1 VTEGSSLE
9 RNLGF
14 TEAMTLG
21 GGTMIGAGIFILPG
35 LAAEGAG
42 PASSVSF
49 GIAGFVALLAALSL
63 AELAT
68 GMPIAGGSYH
78 YVNRALG
85 GLFGSIVGWGMW
97 TGLMF
102 ASAFYMIGFGQYIVV
117 PLPFLDGR
125 ALIVLIGLV
134 GLAAITGLNYY
145 GTDESSGAQ
154 NLMIGAE
161 LVVVLVYVAV
171 GVFFVEPGNLAEFA
185 PTGPTGIVAT
195 TGTVFVTYLGF
206 EIIATVAGEIEDPGR
221 LIPLTMVLSVVAVT
235 LLYVV
240 IMLVSTGVVP
250 YQQLGGSFVPVSDV
264 AAITMGGAVGVAA
277 VTVAAA
283 VAAVS
288 SSNSSILAASRVIY
302 AMGRDGLMSDR
313 LNVTHDRF
321 ATPHRAIIATGGVT
335 GLLVLAG
342 LRVAEIVALLA
353 QVASFSFLVTYALV
367 HVALVVFRRV
377 EPEPYD
383 PAFEM
388 PGVLYPAVPVLGIV
402 MAGVVISQ
410 MQPAVIVVGTGV
422 VALGAV
428 WYGGYAR
435 SRTVED
441 GLLGEAVR
449 MAFEPG
455 GVAFEAV
462 GGLFGRA
469 EPSEATADTRPYRVV
484 VPVANPT
491 TQRRLLRLAAA
502 TARAHADDGE
512 PELVAV
518 HVTEARPSPDRNV
531 ESDRLDEQR
540 DLLTVARGVAT
551 DIGID
556 LDTRSAVGDHPG
568 EVILDVIRE
577 TDAEQVVLGWQ
588 GVADGDDGG
597 EVFGSTLDPV
607 IERAP
612 CEVSLVEFGQET
624 IGESVALVDA
634 GPHAATVAQ
643 RAVDFAT
650 VDRETPTLL
659 TVQGPTEDA
668 DPVREGRRTIEW
680 TAKRANLDPDEYE
693 TRVVVS
699 EDPSSAVV
707 DAVTG
712 YDTVCVGLSERS
724 DAERLAFGSTA
735 RRVSRDAPG
744 NVAVVR
750 GRERL
755 DPDGPARALADVG
768 AAEDVV

>member
-1 VTEGSSLE
+1 
-9 RNLGF
+9 
-14 TEAMTLG
+14 MTLG

-42 PASSVSF
+42 PASSISF
-49 GIAGFVALLAALSL
+49 GIAGLVALLAALSL

-161 LVVVLVYVAV
+161 LVVVLAYVAV
-171 GVFFVEPGNLAEFA
+171 GVFFIEPGNLAAFA

-250 YQQLGGSFVPVSDV
+250 YQQLGGSLVPVSDV

-283 VAAVS
+283 VAAIS

-342 LRVAEIVALLA
+342 LQVAEIVALLA

-377 EPEPYD
+377 DPEPYD
-383 PAFEM
+383 PEFEM
-388 PGVLYPAVPVLGIV
+388 PGVLYPAVPVLGV
-402 MAGVVISQ
+402 LMAGVVISQ
-410 MQPAVIVVGTGV
+410 MQPEVIVVGVGI
-422 VALGAV
+422 VALGVV

-449 MAFEPG
+449 IAFEPG
-455 GVAFEAV
+455 GIAFETV

-469 EPSEATADTRPYRVV
+469 EPSDATADAQPYRVV

-518 HVTEARPSPDRNV
+518 HVTEARRSPDQNV
-531 ESDRLDEQR
+531 ESDRLNEQR
-540 DLLTVARGVAT
+540 DLLTVARGVAAE
-551 DIGID
+551 IGID
-556 LDTRSAVGDHPG
+556 LDTRSAIADDPG
-568 EVILDVIRE
+568 EVILEVIRE
-577 TDAEQVVLGWQ
+577 TDAEQAVLGWQ
-588 GVADGDDGG
+588 GVVDGDDDG

-612 CEVSLVEFGQET
+612 CDVALVEFEQEA
-624 IGESVALVDA
+624 IGKPVALVDA

-650 VDRETPTLL
+650 VDGETATLL
-659 TVQGPTEDA
+659 TVQRSTDDV
-668 DPVREGRRTIEW
+668 DPVKEGRRIIGW
-680 TAKRANLDPDEYE
+680 TANRADLDPEEYE
-693 TRVVVS
+693 TEVVISDDV
-699 EDPSSAVV
+699 SSAII

-724 DAERLAFGSTA
+724 DAERLEFGSTA

-750 GRERL
+750 GREL
-755 DPDGPARALADVG
+755 LEPDSRDRALADV
-768 AAEDVV
+768 AAGEDVP